1 MTQTNHH
8 SSQGKQNMS
17 KKRRRRKKSGGGGGG
32 GGGGGMAVMTLQPGE
47 VPTDEQL
54 ETEAM
59 ALEKELDA
67 KAQKKFNDAKKAGF
81 DLATLQAMSGP
92 ELSAL
97 AKKEKIVDAIS
108 LSKQKLVFELLK
120 AGAEK
125 HGLMMGEGTLEILA
139 DGFGFLRS
147 PEYSYVG
154 SPDDVYVSPS
164 QIRRFGLRRGQVLR
178 GIIRPPKESEIYF
191 AMLRVDSVNGQDPKE
206 LSTLPVFENLTPLH
220 PEDRIILETGSD
232 PLETR
237 VIDLVSPL
245 GLGQRALIVA
255 PPRTGKT
262 VLLQKITT
270 AIATNHQDV
279 KVIVLLID
287 ERPEEVTDFKRN
299 TPESVEVVAST
310 FDEHASR
317 HIQVAEMVMEKARR
331 IVEFGGNV
339 VVLLDSITRL
349 ARGYN
354 NATPNSGKIGTGG
367 VDSTALIKPKK
378 FFGSARNIE
387 DGGSLT
393 IIATALV
400 DTGSKAD
407 EVIFEEFKGTGNSE
421 LHLTRK
427 LVEKRIWPA
436 IDIAA
441 SGTRREELLLDPK
454 EMDLVVRLRKV
465 VSDMSVVEAMELL
478 SSRMGKTKSNAEF
491 LMTMNLS

>member
-1 MTQTNHH
+1 MTQTKTQP
-8 SSQGKQNMS
+8 SQGKHKMA
-17 KKRRRRKKSGGGGGG
+17 KKRRRRKKGGGGGNNN
-32 GGGGGMAVMTLQPGE
+32 AATVMTLQPGE

-54 ETEAM
+54 EVEAK

-67 KAQKKFNDAKKAGF
+67 KTQKKFDDAKKDGF
-81 DLATLQAMSGP
+81 DLASLQALSGS
-92 ELSAL
+92 ELAVIG
-97 AKKEKIVDAIS
+97 KKEKIADASS
-108 LSKQKLVFELLK
+108 LSKQKLVFEILK
-120 AGAEK
+120 SRAEK
-125 HGLMMGEGTLEILA
+125 HGLMMGEGTLEIMS

-164 QIRRFGLRRGQVLR
+164 QIRRFGLRRGQIIR
-178 GIIRPPKESEIYF
+178 GVIRPPKESEVYF
-191 AMLRVDSVNGQDPKE
+191 ALLRVDSINGLDPKKV
-206 LSTLPVFENLTPLH
+206 TNLPVFENMTPLH
-220 PEDRIILETGSD
+220 PEDRVMLETGPE

-237 VIDLVSPL
+237 VIDLVAPL
-245 GLGQRALIVA
+245 GFGQRALIVA

-270 AIATNHQDV
+270 SIATNHDDV

-354 NATPNSGKIGTGG
+354 NATPQLGQDRYRWCRFHC
-367 VDSTALIKPKK
+367 VDQAQ
-378 FFGSARNIE
+378 
-387 DGGSLT
+387 
-393 IIATALV
+393 
-400 DTGSKAD
+400 
-407 EVIFEEFKGTGNSE
+407 EV
-421 LHLTRK
+421 L
-427 LVEKRIWPA
+427 
-436 IDIAA
+436 
-441 SGTRREELLLDPK
+441 
-454 EMDLVVRLRKV
+454 RLRTEHRRRRITDHHRDRV
-465 VSDMSVVEAMELL
+465 GGHRVEGRRSHLRK
-478 SSRMGKTKSNAEF
+478 SSRAPATPSCI
-491 LMTMNLS
+491 